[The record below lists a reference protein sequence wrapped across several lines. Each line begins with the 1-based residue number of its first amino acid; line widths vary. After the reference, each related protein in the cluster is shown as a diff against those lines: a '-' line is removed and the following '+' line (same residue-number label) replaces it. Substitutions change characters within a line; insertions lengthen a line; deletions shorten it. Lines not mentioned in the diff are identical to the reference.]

1 MFRRVPCAKAR
12 QWAQRWL
19 DVDKA
24 HTGWNT
30 DALWGHY
37 VDECFPK
44 GCDDCPMNM
53 HDFERWLRYAL
64 GEAIAIRPGPGFG
77 LTVDGL
83 ALRDSPNLASDE

>member
-1 MFRRVPCAKAR
+1 
-12 QWAQRWL
+12 
-19 DVDKA
+19 
-24 HTGWNT
+24 
-30 DALWGHY
+30 
-37 VDECFPK
+37 
-44 GCDDCPMNM
+44 MNM